1 MNSKYNDYQIAKVNE
16 YIDDIFYSGKN
27 YSYTD
32 IANLVGCSETF
43 VQNQF
48 CQRLPILRSMESEKK
63 VLTFEIPEVEYHA
76 QEMHGR
82 IQIINGK
89 VCHIYQSRMNEL

>member
-1 MNSKYNDYQIAKVNE
+1 MDKYNALKIAKVNE
-16 YIDDIFYSGKN
+16 YIDNIFYFGKN
-27 YSYTD
+27 YSYTE
-32 IANLVGCSETF
+32 IANAVGCSETF

-48 CQRLPILRSMESEKK
+48 CQRLPILRSIESEKK
-63 VLTFEIPEVEYHA
+63 VLTFEVPEVEYHA

-89 VCHIYQSRMNEL
+89 VCHVYQSRINEL